1 MAYSGEGHVDILSRA
16 SGKSLAQLSAGN
28 SHSFFL
34 TQPSV
39 ISLQGTP
46 SLVAS
51 YQQQGQD
58 LILHMRDG
66 STVRYQHFF
75 TVMDGEQSELVFQE
89 GGQSLQQALFA
100 SELQTDPQAIVAL
113 TPGYEPL
120 ENVDALIA
128 SASTPAAE
136 ASNPVTAVG
145 LGVLGLIGAGAGVAA
160 ASGGSGGGN
169 DASGQTAANST
180 ASADAAVSSETA
192 ATATVSDA
200 VASDATV
207 ATAAELTTPDTADA
221 GATATAAAPSLT
233 VNSFTG
239 DGVVSADEKL
249 SAQTLS
255 GTTQNLAAG
264 SPLTISLN
272 GKTYTTEL
280 AQDGSW
286 NVAIPAADL
295 QLLPPGSNQISISFA
310 NEAGGTT
317 TASKTI
323 TVEASEA
330 PADAP
335 LPNATIDTPF
345 GDGLMNENEHYAEY
359 TLTGTT
365 GVAGTSQQVT
375 LTIDGVSY
383 AGTVDSE
390 GNWRVPLSLD
400 AMREAAFSEG
410 GHDIS
415 VIVTD
420 PWGRTATTTS
430 SFTVDTLHPPVTINT
445 LSNDN
450 LIDASE
456 INQPLVISG
465 TGEAGSALTVTFNG
479 ESYTPAVGE
488 DGTWQFTVPASTLQN
503 LSEGSYVV
511 AASVSDEA
519 GNASYSSQTLQVYAS
534 EALPGLTFNTISGDD
549 AVSYREGIYGVEIT
563 GTSTHLASG
572 TQIVLTLDG
581 KTWTG
586 GVYNNGWTVQLS
598 DTDLAAITD
607 GNYSV
612 TVSATDV
619 NGNSTSA
626 THDLLLITHYGSSNP
641 VVTPNEVTL
650 ADAVERDG
658 QTWYTLT
665 GTLSGSLPIQMF
677 AVQSSEMSWR
687 DGAIGE
693 NGQWSVEVNSYDLGS
708 GIGSNTLLFGVQDG
722 AGNWFEQVIS
732 VSYDLETPVESGSNA
747 GTTTPAEDNPTD
759 GDSASADNPTGGD
772 TTPVDNSA
780 DTPAATTGSPS
791 LAVNSFTGDGVVSAG
806 EKLSAQ
812 TLSGITHNL
821 AAGST
826 LTISLNGKTYT
837 TALAQ
842 DGSWNV
848 EIPAADLQLLP
859 VGSNRIS
866 ISFAN
871 GVGGTTTASKTISV
885 EASEAPADA
894 PLPHATI
901 DAPFGD
907 GWLNSDEHYQAY
919 TLTGSTGVTGVSQQ
933 IALTIDG
940 VSYSGTV
947 DGDGIWSVPLSLN
960 AMMNSNYEDG
970 EHTVA
975 VTVTDA
981 WGRTDTA
988 TTTFIADARAPSV
1001 FLNNVSGDNLIDAGE
1016 INEPLVISGT
1026 GDAGA
1031 ALTVTFNGESWNSTI
1046 GEGGQWQFTVP
1057 ASTIQTL
1064 AEGSYVVEAR
1074 VSDEAGNSY
1083 STGKSVQVYAAD
1095 TLPELTIN
1103 PISGDDAVNY
1113 REGIYGVEITGTSA
1127 HLPTGTT
1134 IELTIDGKTWTG
1146 GVYGNN
1152 SWSVQLSDTDLA
1164 SLTDGTYTVAVRATD
1179 ANGNSTS
1186 TSRDLLLITHYNSSN
1201 PVVTVNDVTQADAVY
1216 HDGQLWYKVSGTA
1229 EGTFPVSLFSIHGS
1243 DKGWFDG
1250 VINED
1255 GSWSVDV
1262 RAYELGSVEFGI
1274 QDRAGNWFEQ
1284 TIYVNTP
1291 DAPSLSV
1298 VADSAVAVLVADNP
1312 VDSTATTLS
1321 TAATIATAAD
1331 SITAEATATA
1341 AATATPKPTITT
1353 PFVDYWLNVQER
1365 SHDETLSGTTGITGS
1380 GQSVVVKI
1388 GSTTYQATVTEG
1400 GSWTLLLTPAQM
1412 AASNFADG
1420 RHWAH
1425 VTVTNAE
1432 GETGTTCATFVTDSV
1447 MPHVTLSELA
1457 DGNRINASDITDPL
1471 VLSGTGDAGNIV
1483 TLTLGAATWQI
1494 TVAANGTWQASMS
1507 AAEVQAMA
1515 PGDYTLSATIA
1526 SRSGNASSTSLDVS
1540 VYTTDA
1546 LPTLTIDIVGT
1557 DDAINISEGV
1567 YGMAVTGTSTH
1578 LASGSRVELT
1588 LDGQT
1593 YSGYVNGNSWS
1604 VQIDDNALKAVADG
1618 YYTFTVAATDADGNS
1633 TSASRDVWL
1642 LTHPRTSNPT
1652 VTANEITAADAIYHD
1667 SVLYYTV
1674 SGTMAAIFPLTL
1686 VALKS
1691 DIMQTYYT
1699 ATVSEDGSWTVDIPA
1714 NELQNG
1720 FNTLTFGVLDIA
1732 ENWEEQQV
1740 GFVTTLSTAS
1750 LTTPDGTETAATAT
1764 LAEDNPTDGETVS
1777 GTDNGLATATA
1788 TATESNDSVT
1798 DSSLAENSL
1807 NGESISGS
1815 ANIIGTASDDTFRLS
1830 SLDFSHLDGGAG
1842 HDTLILSGS
1851 HLTLD
1856 FAALGLKIASIETL
1870 DLGTTGTN
1878 SLTLGKTDLLQL
1890 TDNGS
1895 ETLTIKG
1902 VEGNT
1907 VNLSTTEGGVW
1918 SDVGHRTVDGQQYDI
1933 YHNSSASYQGMLAD
1947 VLIQHNLQVQTA

>member
-1 MAYSGEGHVDILSRA
+1 MTYSGAGHVDILSRA
-16 SGKSLAQLSAGN
+16 SGKPLAQLSAGSSQN
-28 SHSFFL
+28 FSL

-58 LILHMRDG
+58 LILHMQDG

-75 TVMDGEQSELVFQE
+75 TVTDGEQSELVFQE
-89 GGQSLQQALFA
+89 GDQSLQQALFA
-100 SELQTDPQAIVAL
+100 SGLQTDPQATVAL
-113 TPGYEPL
+113 TPGFESL
-120 ENVDALIA
+120 DNVNVLIA
-128 SASTPAAE
+128 SASAPAAE
-136 ASNPVTAVG
+136 ASSPVTAAG
-145 LGVLGLIGAGAGVAA
+145 LGVLGLIGAGVGVAA
-160 ASGGSGGGN
+160 GSGGNGS
-169 DASGQTAANST
+169 SGQNEAANSV
-180 ASADAAVSSETA
+180 ASPDAAVVSSET
-192 ATATVSDA
+192 V
-200 VASDATV
+200 
-207 ATAAELTTPDTADA
+207 
-221 GATATAAAPSLT
+221 TAAASDSRVAT
-233 VNSFTG
+233 
-239 DGVVSADEKL
+239 DVSA
-249 SAQTLS
+249 SS
-255 GTTQNLAAG
+255 
-264 SPLTISLN
+264 
-272 GKTYTTEL
+272 
-280 AQDGSW
+280 
-286 NVAIPAADL
+286 
-295 QLLPPGSNQISISFA
+295 
-310 NEAGGTT
+310 
-317 TASKTI
+317 TA
-323 TVEASEA
+323 
-330 PADAP
+330 
-335 LPNATIDTPF
+335 
-345 GDGLMNENEHYAEY
+345 
-359 TLTGTT
+359 
-365 GVAGTSQQVT
+365 
-375 LTIDGVSY
+375 
-383 AGTVDSE
+383 
-390 GNWRVPLSLD
+390 
-400 AMREAAFSEG
+400 
-410 GHDIS
+410 
-415 VIVTD
+415 
-420 PWGRTATTTS
+420 
-430 SFTVDTLHPPVTINT
+430 
-445 LSNDN
+445 
-450 LIDASE
+450 
-456 INQPLVISG
+456 
-465 TGEAGSALTVTFNG
+465 
-479 ESYTPAVGE
+479 
-488 DGTWQFTVPASTLQN
+488 
-503 LSEGSYVV
+503 
-511 AASVSDEA
+511 
-519 GNASYSSQTLQVYAS
+519 
-534 EALPGLTFNTISGDD
+534 EALPGLTFSPISGDD
-549 AVSYREGIYGVEIT
+549 TVSYREGIYGVEIT
-563 GTSTHLASG
+563 GASTHLASG

-581 KTWTG
+581 KTYTG
-586 GVYNNGWTVQLS
+586 GVYNNSWTVQLS

-607 GNYSV
+607 GNYTVS
-612 TVSATDV
+612 VSATDV

-641 VVTPNEVTL
+641 VVTTNEVTL

-665 GTLSGSLPIQMF
+665 GTMSGSLPVQMF

-687 DGAIGE
+687 EGVIGE
-693 NGQWSVEVNSYDLGS
+693 NGQWSVEVNSYDLGAGVS
-708 GIGSNTLLFGVQDG
+708 SNTLLFGVQDG

-732 VSYDLETPVESGSNA
+732 VSYDLETPVNA
-747 GTTTPAEDNPTD
+747 GSGAGTLTPVEDNPTD
-759 GDSASADNPTGGD
+759 DNSASTDNPTGGD
-772 TTPVDNSA
+772 TATPVD
-780 DTPAATTGSPS
+780 DTPAAVSGSPS
-791 LAVNSFTGDGVVSAG
+791 LTVNSFTGDGVVSAD

-812 TLSGITHNL
+812 TLSGITQNL

-837 TALAQ
+837 TELAQ

-848 EIPAADLQLLP
+848 AIPAADLQLLP

-901 DAPFGD
+901 DAPFGN

-919 TLTGSTGVTGVSQQ
+919 TLTGKTGATGASQQ

-940 VSYSGTV
+940 VSYGGTV
-947 DGDGIWSVPLSLN
+947 DSDGNWSVPLSLN
-960 AMMNSNYEDG
+960 AMMNSNYQDG

-988 TTTFIADARAPSV
+988 TTTFIADARAPYV
-1001 FLNNVSGDNLIDAGE
+1001 FLNNVSGDNLIDASE
-1016 INEPLVISGT
+1016 INDPLVISGT

-1046 GEGGQWQFTVP
+1046 GEDGQWQFTLP
-1057 ASTIQTL
+1057 ASAIQGL

-1083 STGKSVQVYAAD
+1083 ATGKSVQVYTAE
-1095 TLPELTIN
+1095 TLPELTIS

-1164 SLTDGTYTVAVRATD
+1164 NLTDGNYTVAVSATD

-1201 PVVTVNDVTQADAVY
+1201 PVVTVNEVTEADAVY

-1255 GSWSVDV
+1255 GSWNVEV

-1274 QDRAGNWFEQ
+1274 QDWAGNWFEQ
-1284 TIYVNTP
+1284 PIYVNTP
-1291 DAPSLSV
+1291 DAPSISV
-1298 VADSAVAVLVADNP
+1298 VADAAAVALVADNP
-1312 VDSTATTLS
+1312 TESTATSASTLM
-1321 TAATIATAAD
+1321 TTEAVAAPSAD
-1331 SITAEATATA
+1331 STTAEATAA
-1341 AATATPKPTITT
+1341 AATATPKPTIAT
-1353 PFVDYWLNVQER
+1353 PFVDYWLNVEER
-1365 SHDETLSGTTGITGS
+1365 SHDETLSGTTGIAGS
-1380 GQSVVVKI
+1380 GQAVVVKI
-1388 GSTTYQATVTEG
+1388 GSTTYQATVTEEG
-1400 GSWTLLLTPAQM
+1400 NWTLLLTPAM
-1412 AASNFADG
+1412 MTASNFADG

-1432 GETGTTCATFVTDSV
+1432 GETGTACATFVTDSV
-1447 MPHVTLSELA
+1447 MPHVTLSDLA
-1457 DGNRINASDITDPL
+1457 DGNRINASDITSPL
-1471 VLSGTGDAGNIV
+1471 LLSGTGDAGDIV

-1515 PGDYTLSATIA
+1515 PGDYTLAATSA

-1546 LPTLTIDIVGT
+1546 LPTLAIDIVGT

-1567 YGMAVTGTSTH
+1567 YGMEITGTSTH

-1588 LDGQT
+1588 LDGQS
-1593 YSGYVNGNSWS
+1593 YSGYVNGNAWS

-1618 YYTFTVAATDADGNS
+1618 YYTFTVSATDADGNS
-1633 TSASRDVWL
+1633 ASATRDVWL

-1652 VTANEITAADAIYHD
+1652 VTASEITAADAVYHD
-1667 SVLYYTV
+1667 NVLYYTV
-1674 SGTMAAIFPLTL
+1674 SGTMATTFPLTL

-1699 ATVSEDGSWTVDIPA
+1699 ATVTEDGNWTVDIPA

-1720 FNTLTFGVLDIA
+1720 FNTLTFGVLDVA

-1740 GFVTTLSTAS
+1740 GFITTLSTAS
-1750 LTTPDGTETAATAT
+1750 LTTSEGTETAIV
-1764 LAEDNPTDGETVS
+1764 LAEDNPTDGETAS
-1777 GTDNGLATATA
+1777 GNENPTDGSVATAA
-1788 TATESNDSVT
+1788 ATEGNDSVMAGG
-1798 DSSLAENSL
+1798 LAENSL
-1807 NGESISGS
+1807 NGESISGNAS
-1815 ANIIGTASDDTFRLS
+1815 ITGTANDDTFRLS

-1851 HLTLD
+1851 HLSLD
-1856 FAALGLKIASIETL
+1856 FASLGLQIGSIETL
-1870 DLGTTGTN
+1870 DLGTAGSN
-1878 SLTLGKTDLLQL
+1878 SVTLGKTDLLQL
-1890 TDNGS
+1890 TNNGS
-1895 ETLTIKG
+1895 EALTIKG
-1902 VEGNT
+1902 VDGNT

-1918 SDVGHRTVDGQQYDI
+1918 SDVGQRTVDGQQYDL
-1933 YHNSSASYQGMLAD
+1933 YHNSSASHEGTLAD